1 MGLPINRHLGHK
13 VVSFRQGTIQRAPSP
28 YFSPPEPA
36 WTREPGTDYLT
47 LITREGMITKGAK

>member
-1 MGLPINRHLGHK
+1 MGLPINRHFIHK
-13 VVSFRQGTIQRAPSP
+13 SVSYNPGQLYRTPSP

-47 LITREGMITKGAK
+47 LLTRDGMMTKGQS

>member
-1 MGLPINRHLGHK
+1 MGLPINRHFGRPACSYNMGQL
-13 VVSFRQGTIQRAPSP
+13 SRTASP

-47 LITREGMITKGAK
+47 LITREGSLTKGQK